1 MSNPIDKIVESVEEL
16 LQPAAKLID
25 SEKRKDKGIV
35 RTTVEAPFR
44 AADSLFSAVTFG
56 IFDDD

>member
-1 MSNPIDKIVESVEEL
+1 MSDPVEKLVESVEEL
-16 LQPAAKLID
+16 LQPIAKLTD

-35 RTTVEAPFR
+35 RTTIEAPFR

-56 IFDDD
+56 IFD